1 MEQPTIA
8 AATVVRMTILKTLC
22 SSCFSIFRP
31 GGKDQ
36 IDHTH
41 LNAVERT
48 CHHRKAEELVKEQRD
63 QINDREGRKTYR
75 HRGRCR
81 TCRTLDLVAD
91 IGGTVHRHRAGRRL
105 RNCHH
110 VQKFFF
116 CHPLFLF
123 HKFVLQQSHHGIT
136 AAKRERTNFEKRPEK
151 LLCFRHS
158 LLLSRALLYHFL
170 F

>member
-1 MEQPTIA
+1 MFQ
-8 AATVVRMTILKTLC
+8 LLQHFQ
-22 SSCFSIFRP
+22 S

-91 IGGTVHRHRAGRRL
+91 VGGTVHRHRAGRRL

-123 HKFVLQQSHHGIT
+123 HKLILQQGYHGIT
-136 AAKRERTNFEKRPEK
+136 AAKRERTNFENVQKSS
-151 LLCFRHS
+151 FVFDIAFS
-158 LLLSRALLYHFL
+158 FL
-170 F
+170 APYYIIFVLI